1 MKNLEKI
8 KLDQKPETPVARFE
22 NFNGKD
28 LSDQDFSNISTDVLR
43 TSEFD
48 IETVWP
54 EKEKLPRDFNPREFL
69 EKSKD
74 PGLGIRRLHDQGIT
88 GQGIVVAIIDQKLD
102 IGHPEYKNAIIDY
115 QEYGDAEKE
124 PISMHGPAVASLLV
138 GKDCGVAP
146 GAKLVYRAV
155 PAGRN
160 FLLEAGALN
169 DIIQKNNTLP
179 EDEKVKIIS
188 CSVGYSEENPEPGL
202 NEWIETLKIAKE
214 AGIFV
219 IDVEGDQIDIR
230 FSGGGS
236 PENKDDFENYLP
248 WLRQDEGNEELNRV
262 IAKGN
267 VDEILKKLREARKDE
282 LANIS
287 DFDLRKKI
295 DARLEEMKKEII
307 VPSDYRTMAASWNKE
322 GQYMYN
328 GRGGISWS
336 VPYLA
341 GLFALA
347 LQVNPNLQRE
357 EIAEIIKKS
366 AVTNKRGLKIVNPNS
381 IISLAKEKLK
391 T

>member
-1 MKNLEKI
+1 
-8 KLDQKPETPVARFE
+8 
-22 NFNGKD
+22 
-28 LSDQDFSNISTDVLR
+28 
-43 TSEFD
+43 
-48 IETVWP
+48 
-54 EKEKLPRDFNPREFL
+54 
-69 EKSKD
+69 
-74 PGLGIRRLHDQGIT
+74 
-88 GQGIVVAIIDQKLD
+88 
-102 IGHPEYKNAIIDY
+102 
-115 QEYGDAEKE
+115 
-124 PISMHGPAVASLLV
+124 
-138 GKDCGVAP
+138 
-146 GAKLVYRAV
+146 
-155 PAGRN
+155 
-160 FLLEAGALN
+160 
-169 DIIQKNNTLP
+169 
-179 EDEKVKIIS
+179 
-188 CSVGYSEENPEPGL
+188 
-202 NEWIETLKIAKE
+202 
-214 AGIFV
+214 
-219 IDVEGDQIDIR
+219 
-230 FSGGGS
+230 
-236 PENKDDFENYLP
+236 
-248 WLRQDEGNEELNRV
+248 
-262 IAKGN
+262 